1 MHDLPLP
8 RPARTAAMALLTAT
22 LLNACGGGAD
32 GPPATA
38 DIASNLSTEG
48 HASTTV
54 RGSGATAA
62 VASGPGVYV
71 DSALGSDANPGTE
84 ALPWKTLAKLASAR
98 LKAGEGVYLKCGS
111 LWRES
116 LSLTGTQLVDGSVIA
131 AYGSTCATSKPK
143 ISGANDFSGS
153 WTKTGN
159 VWSRPVPATTPKI
172 KRLFINRS
180 PQRIA
185 QWPNF
190 GGIGKEYAIADPSSP
205 SSGSVLVVRPADAA
219 ALTGKDIVGAALQ
232 VRADPWYVSEGKV
245 IAYNA
250 TSHALGVQATT
261 SYRMEGGNGYVL
273 QDKKWML
280 DAPGEFFHDTS
291 TSTLYLYPSSSTAQS
306 DLNAALVEG
315 SVRDTVLTV
324 AARAN
329 LTIRGLAAT
338 MARQDAVLL
347 NQAPSATVDGI
358 EASRNGRT
366 GIRIALGV
374 VPPSPARSATIK
386 NSVIADNW
394 DAGIDASNVAN
405 VSVLSN
411 TVTDTGTLATASG
424 SSKAISVGD
433 GAVVD
438 RNTVNRVAYHG
449 IQFSGTGGSRVTGN
463 TLQNYCLRLTDC
475 AGIYAWNASSAAAQ
489 RKLNQSST
497 VSGNRIL
504 TARPNIEGAVGGGH
518 DLVAG
523 IYLDNF
529 MINVTVKDNLL
540 TGMPIGI
547 DVHNSSNNVIEGN
560 DVWFTSV
567 TGLWANMDQTGG
579 DYMTGNVFRANR
591 FVPATSASG
600 AWPALPKLASSLAV
614 TFLHKLSGA
623 ASISSGSNVFT
634 QNQVVQLNG
643 VAGAVASVI
652 SDDGQQL
659 LTASAWRALNPLDA
673 PLWAPASYA
682 AYSLTEGAELVP
694 GGGFDAGVSPWKA
707 WFWSGASGGNVQSV
721 LGAPV
726 CSGPCTRLTAASVYD
741 TFFSPGFSMVSG
753 VPHVLRFAAAFG
765 ATGTIARPGIGT
777 NTNPS
782 VSVLGSNGYVSLN
795 SLSGSA
801 GDTVQF
807 KAVIV
812 PASSAEAR
820 VNLAMATPH
829 VPVTLDSVSV
839 RPVTGYAWSKVSDWA
854 AVAIAPVTGTRVIGC
869 TSFGWP
875 LGCSV
880 MDVDGAAIALPTTL
894 PAGSRKLLLR
904 LDSPWKQ

>member
-1 MHDLPLP
+1 MTDLPLP
-8 RPARTAAMALLTAT
+8 CPARSAVLALLTAA
-22 LLNACGGGAD
+22 LLSACGGGTDGTPAAAVAD
-32 GPPATA
+32 AGPA
-38 DIASNLSTEG
+38 LSTEAAAAIG
-48 HASTTV
+48 RTATV
-54 RGSGATAA
+54 LG
-62 VASGPGVYV
+62 GPGVYV
-71 DSALGSDANPGTE
+71 DSALGSDTNPGTE

-98 LKAGEGVYLKCGS
+98 LNVGEGIYLKCGS

-116 LSLTGTQLVDGSVIA
+116 LNLTGTQLVDGSVIA
-131 AYGSTCATSKPK
+131 AYGSTCGTSKPK
-143 ISGANDFSGS
+143 ISGADDFSGT

-159 VWSRPVPATTPKI
+159 VWSRPVPTTTPKI

-180 PQRIA
+180 PQRTA

-190 GGIGKEYAIADPSSP
+190 GGIGKEYAIADLSSP
-205 SSGSVLVVRPADAA
+205 SSSSLLVVTSADATT
-219 ALTGKDIVGAALQ
+219 LSGKDIVGAALQ

-245 IAYNA
+245 TAYDA
-250 TSHALGVQATT
+250 TSRALSVQATT
-261 SYRMEGGNGYVL
+261 SYTMEGGNGYVL

-280 DAPGEFFHDTS
+280 DAPGEFFHDTANA
-291 TSTLYLYPSSSTAQS
+291 TLYLYPSSSTAQA

-315 SVRDTVLTV
+315 SVRDTVLTI
-324 AARAN
+324 ATRAN
-329 LTIRGLAAT
+329 LSIRGLAAT

-347 NQAPSATVDGI
+347 NQAPSATIDGI

-374 VPPSPARSATIK
+374 PPPSPARGATIK
-386 NSVIADNW
+386 NNVIADNW
-394 DAGIDASNVAN
+394 AMGVDASNVAN
-405 VSVLSN
+405 VSVIAN

-424 SSKAISVGD
+424 SSEAISVGD

-438 RNTVNRVAYHG
+438 RNSVNRVAYHG
-449 IQFSGTGGSRVTGN
+449 IQFSGTGGSKVTGN
-463 TLQNYCLRLTDC
+463 TVQNYCQRLTDC
-475 AGIYAWNASSAAAQ
+475 AGIYAWNASTAAAQ
-489 RKLNQSST
+489 RKVNQSST

-504 TARPNIEGAVGGGH
+504 GAKANTEGAVGGGH

-529 MINVTVKDNLL
+529 MINVAVTDNLL

-547 DVHNSSNNVIEGN
+547 DVHNSSNNVIENN
-560 DVWFTSV
+560 DVWFTTL

-579 DYMTGNVFRANR
+579 DCMTGNVFRSNQ

-600 AWPALPKLASSLAV
+600 IWPALPKLGSSLAV
-614 TFLHKLSGA
+614 TFLHKLSGS

-652 SDDGQQL
+652 SGSGQQL
-659 LTASAWRALNPLDA
+659 LTASAWRALNPLEA
-673 PLWAPASYA
+673 PLWAPASYS

-707 WFWSGASGGNVQSV
+707 WFWTGASGGGVQSV
-721 LGAPV
+721 SDSPV
-726 CSGPCTRLTAASVYD
+726 CAGLCARLTAGSIYD
-741 TFFSPGFSMVSG
+741 TLFSPGFSMSAG

-765 ATGTIARPGIGT
+765 GTGTIARPAIGT

-782 VSVLGSNGYVSLN
+782 VSVLGSAGYVTLN

-801 GDTVQF
+801 GDTINF
-807 KAVIV
+807 KAVFV
-812 PASSAEAR
+812 PASGAEAR
-820 VNLAMATPH
+820 VNLAMATPY
-829 VPVTLDSVSV
+829 VPATFDSVSV
-839 RPVTGYAWSKVSDWA
+839 RPVTGYAWSKASDWS
-854 AVAIAPVTGTRVIGC
+854 AVAIAPVSSARVIGC
-869 TSFGWP
+869 TDFGWP
-875 LGCSV
+875 VGCSA
-880 MDVDGAAIALPTTL
+880 MDVDGTAIALPATL